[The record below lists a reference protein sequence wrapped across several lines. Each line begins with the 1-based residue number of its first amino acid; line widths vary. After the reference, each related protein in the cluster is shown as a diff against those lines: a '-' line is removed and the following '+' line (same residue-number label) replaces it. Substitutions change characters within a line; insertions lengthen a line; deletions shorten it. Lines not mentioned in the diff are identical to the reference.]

1 MKKYDRINVIFK
13 YAWLKII
20 LCTALI
26 YFIWIILYGAVN
38 DFWKFN
44 LLILGINIILA
55 VSLNLI
61 NGYTGQFSLGH
72 AGFMAVGGYASAVIT
87 LYHSN
92 DLLQIG
98 MPAALIFFIAIIA
111 GGLTAALFG
120 FIVGL
125 PALRLRGDYLAIA
138 TLGFGEIIR
147 LSVLNI
153 DYLGGAAGLKGLP
166 AYTNGNWI
174 FFMTAAT
181 VIIISNLINSS
192 HGRAILAVREDETA
206 AESMGI
212 PATKYKIISFIIGAF
227 FAGIAGSLFVHNI
240 RLVNTGS
247 FTFMKTVE
255 ILVMVVIGGLGS
267 TAGVIIGAVFFTLT
281 NSFLANY
288 PYERMI
294 IFSVILIILMLL
306 RPEGLMGSREFKI
319 PFIESGG
326 GRNAHPE
333 N

>member
-1 MKKYDRINVIFK
+1 MKKFDRILRHSWF
-13 YAWLKII
+13 KII
-20 LCTALI
+20 LSGALLYI
-26 YFIWIILYGAVN
+26 IWIIIYGSVN

-61 NGYTGQFSLGH
+61 NGYAGQFSLGH
-72 AGFMAVGGYASAVIT
+72 AGFMAVGGYVSAVIT
-87 LYHSN
+87 VYHSGY
-92 DLLQIG
+92 LSELG
-98 MPAALIFFIAIIA
+98 MSGFFIFLTAISA
-111 GGLTAALFG
+111 GGLTSALFG
-120 FIVGL
+120 FLIGL
-125 PALRLRGDYLAIA
+125 PALRLKGDYLAIA

-174 FFMTAAT
+174 FFSAAAAI
-181 VIIISNLINSS
+181 VIILNLMNSS
-192 HGRAILAVREDETA
+192 HGRAILAVREDEIA

-212 PATKYKIISFIIGAF
+212 PSTKYKVTAFVIGAF
-227 FAGIAGSLFVHNI
+227 FAGIAGSLYVHNI

-267 TAGVIIGAVFFTLT
+267 MTGVIIGAVFFTLT

-288 PYERMI
+288 PYERMV
-294 IFSVILIILMLL
+294 IFSLVLIALMLL
-306 RPEGLMGSREFKI
+306 RPQGLLGSREFKI
-319 PFIESGG
+319 PFIKTTGG
-326 GRNAHPE
+326 TDAHPDD
-333 N
+333 